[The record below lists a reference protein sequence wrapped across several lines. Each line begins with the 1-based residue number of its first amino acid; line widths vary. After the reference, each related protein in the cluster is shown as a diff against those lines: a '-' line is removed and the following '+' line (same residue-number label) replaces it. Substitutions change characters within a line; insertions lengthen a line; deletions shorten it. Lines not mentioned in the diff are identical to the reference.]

1 MKRSIGCIAIVIGLL
16 IATDAGAQ
24 QEQRWEDCYEELM
37 STEGSE
43 ASEPMDYELLSRL
56 VSHPFNINTATKED
70 LEQLPFLNDQQIA
83 DIMEYVYK
91 YRALQS
97 VGELYFPISLSSE
110 NRKNTIAFHGETC
123 CDMANTRSS
132 ERWVYRPIAA
142 RVSAK
147 GSILAVR

>member
-1 MKRSIGCIAIVIGLL
+1 MNTKMYAMKRSIGCIAIVIGLL

-43 ASEPMDYELLSRL
+43 ASDPMDYELLSRL
-56 VSHPFNINTATKED
+56 ASHPFNINTATKED

-91 YRALQS
+91 
-97 VGELYFPISLSSE
+97 
-110 NRKNTIAFHGETC
+110 
-123 CDMANTRSS
+123 
-132 ERWVYRPIAA
+132 
-142 RVSAK
+142 
-147 GSILAVR
+147 